1 MKRRSNVFFI
11 IMIIVLFLG
20 VQLSGSS
27 KQAVQEQEQ
36 ASGSEK
42 GELTLADCDE
52 LMKEKTVEKSKKAIK
67 GYELLLKKEPKN
79 YKLLYRIAQAYIT
92 VIDIKTSAMIVEKDE
107 YKPILVKYG
116 QLANDYAHKAYEIN
130 PKDKEVVAA
139 CVVAYGYYS
148 SSFGI
153 FKAIFKGAAGH
164 YKDLARELNALD
176 EKYLGAL
183 GHRCL
188 GKLYY
193 MAPWPV
199 GSNKKALK
207 SFQKAAQI
215 DKTTLGAQYYIGLLN
230 FDKDKYDLAKKA
242 FKFVVDNPPAYHE
255 KHYIEEYKK
264 EAQKYLKKIEKKL
277 KK

>member
-1 MKRRSNVFFI
+1 MKRRSSVFFI
-11 IMIIVLFLG
+11 FVIVVLFLG
-20 VQLSGSS
+20 MQLAGSS
-27 KQAVQEQEQ
+27 KQAAQEKEQ
-36 ASGSEK
+36 AAGSEK

-52 LMKEKTVEKSKKAIK
+52 LMKEKTVENSKKAVK
-67 GYELLLKKEPKN
+67 GYELLLKKDPKN
-79 YKLLYRIAQAYIT
+79 YELLCKIAKAYIAIVDT
-92 VIDIKTSAMIVEKDE
+92 ETSAMIEEKDE
-107 YKPILVKYG
+107 YKPVLEKYG

-130 PKDKEVVAA
+130 PKDKDVVSA
-139 CVVAYGYYS
+139 CLVAYGYYS

-164 YKDLARELNALD
+164 FKDLANELNAID
-176 EKYLGAL
+176 ETHLGAL
-183 GHRCL
+183 GHRSL

-215 DKTTLGAQYYIGLLN
+215 DKTTLGARYYIGLLN

-242 FKFVVDNPPAYHE
+242 FTFVVDNPPAYHE

-264 EAQKYLKKIEKKL
+264 ESQKYLKKIEKKL